1 MPPIPPNQLL
11 EEAQAIRS
19 GIYRR
24 IKDLRE
30 YQLPRIRDCTG
41 PLSLQQQFAGE
52 LREDIEFLAT
62 QTKALETLADD
73 QETEKDR
80 AKVLDWVEETN
91 ELIDQIRKDARA
103 ALLASKKKIDAFN
116 KSYRDEL
123 LSPGVHATSSTPSE
137 KGSLSGEDALM
148 RANNDVTEALRR
160 TTALMQQEL
169 ERSVLT
175 AQMFDE
181 SSRTLQSTS
190 DLYTQFG
197 TLMHTSKTLVT
208 ALERADNLDRMLII
222 SALVLFLAVVAYI
235 LKKRVIDKG
244 LWLAFWWVKYLPWPK
259 EAADTGTTV

>member
-1 MPPIPPNQLL
+1 MASTGEVGEDEGINR
-11 EEAQAIRS
+11 IR
-19 GIYRR
+19 R
-24 IKDLRE
+24 DHLRE

-103 ALLASKKKIDAFN
+103 ALLASKKKIDSLN

-175 AQMFDE
+175 AQMFGE
-181 SSRTLQSTS
+181 LRIQPLGLSQGICPYISQTSPPGHSNQLQISTRNS
-190 DLYTQFG
+190 V
-197 TLMHTSKTLVT
+197 H
-208 ALERADNLDRMLII
+208 
-222 SALVLFLAVVAYI
+222 
-235 LKKRVIDKG
+235 
-244 LWLAFWWVKYLPWPK
+244 
-259 EAADTGTTV
+259 